1 MAMRSL
7 VLAAGRGGG
16 GEQRSRGAASGGNGG
31 GRGRGRR
38 GRGSGRGS
46 GAPDGPDTASRREGR
61 AGYGYKN
68 APMERRGPSSGG
80 RGRPSRGRGDGQSN
94 ARGGRNN
101 NPSPNTIDE
110 AGACDTMPQALMSL
124 ELGHPKCPMCAQT
137 FASGGT
143 RARHLALCCPDLI
156 DPVGWRRGDERV
168 VRRCA
173 SLRHPKS
180 SFRWAVLSRRFG
192 WSDDDGD
199 ADGGAEGGADDT
211 AVQSSDDEDT
221 AVGSSLGGIVSSR
234 RREAARSPDTDAST
248 RPAPMTAKAT
258 ARALRVDLATVTKLV
273 RHEIRDVPLQ
283 PERIPLHVV
292 YEDECMMAVAKPS
305 GVMTYPAHRLRGGSV
320 VSRAV
325 HHLNVE
331 AAMRRGEDLS
341 DSSSVFSAHE
351 PIAVH
356 RLDLETSG
364 LLLLAKDKRTAT
376 ELQSQFEGRR
386 VRKTYLAVCAVLEDA
401 PAAQKAAE
409 TRAKIR
415 EEEAEEEENDADEDE
430 DEEIDGEELG
440 VFDETDLE
448 DDLDVNDDDDETDD
462 DGDEWELDEFDEPGQ
477 VRVVNAAIGTFLS
490 TLVWAIR
497 LTDVVFC

>member
-1 MAMRSL
+1 MSACMAMRSL

-16 GEQRSRGAASGGNGG
+16 GEQRSGGRVGNGG

-80 RGRPSRGRGDGQSN
+80 RGRASRGQASDGQSN
-94 ARGGRNN
+94 ARGARN
-101 NPSPNTIDE
+101 NPSPNAIDE

-124 ELGHPKCPMCAQT
+124 ELGHPRCPMCAQT

-173 SLRHPKS
+173 ALRHPKS

-192 WSDDDGD
+192 WSDDDVG
-199 ADGGAEGGADDT
+199 ADGGAEDT
-211 AVQSSDDEDT
+211 AVHGSNDDEDT

-234 RREAARSPDTDAST
+234 RREAARLPDTDAST

-331 AAMRRGEDLS
+331 AAVRRGEDPS
-341 DSSSVFSAHE
+341 GVNDSSSVFSASE

-415 EEEAEEEENDADEDE
+415 EEEEEAENNADEDE
-430 DEEIDGEELG
+430 DEEVDGEELG

-462 DGDEWELDEFDEPGQ
+462 DGDDWELDEFDEPGQ
-477 VRVVNAAIGTFLS
+477 VRVVNAAIGTFLFMF
-490 TLVWAIR
+490 VWAIGM
-497 LTDVVFC
+497 TSCFV

>member
-1 MAMRSL
+1 
-7 VLAAGRGGG
+7 
-16 GEQRSRGAASGGNGG
+16 
-31 GRGRGRR
+31 
-38 GRGSGRGS
+38 
-46 GAPDGPDTASRREGR
+46 
-61 AGYGYKN
+61 
-68 APMERRGPSSGG
+68 
-80 RGRPSRGRGDGQSN
+80 
-94 ARGGRNN
+94 
-101 NPSPNTIDE
+101 
-110 AGACDTMPQALMSL
+110 MPQALMSL
-124 ELGHPKCPMCAQT
+124 ELGHPRCPMCAQT

-331 AAMRRGEDLS
+331 AAVRRGEDPDGVN
-341 DSSSVFSAHE
+341 DSSSVFSGME

-415 EEEAEEEENDADEDE
+415 EEEEEAEENNADEDE

-497 LTDVVFC
+497 RLTSCFVNRGP

>member
-1 MAMRSL
+1 
-7 VLAAGRGGG
+7 
-16 GEQRSRGAASGGNGG
+16 
-31 GRGRGRR
+31 
-38 GRGSGRGS
+38 
-46 GAPDGPDTASRREGR
+46 
-61 AGYGYKN
+61 
-68 APMERRGPSSGG
+68 
-80 RGRPSRGRGDGQSN
+80 
-94 ARGGRNN
+94 
-101 NPSPNTIDE
+101 
-110 AGACDTMPQALMSL
+110 
-124 ELGHPKCPMCAQT
+124 
-137 FASGGT
+137 
-143 RARHLALCCPDLI
+143 
-156 DPVGWRRGDERV
+156 
-168 VRRCA
+168 
-173 SLRHPKS
+173 
-180 SFRWAVLSRRFG
+180 
-192 WSDDDGD
+192 
-199 ADGGAEGGADDT
+199 
-211 AVQSSDDEDT
+211 
-221 AVGSSLGGIVSSR
+221 
-234 RREAARSPDTDAST
+234 
-248 RPAPMTAKAT
+248 
-258 ARALRVDLATVTKLV
+258 
-273 RHEIRDVPLQ
+273 
-283 PERIPLHVV
+283 
-292 YEDECMMAVAKPS
+292 MMAVAKPS

-331 AAMRRGEDLS
+331 AAVRRGEDPDGVN
-341 DSSSVFSAHE
+341 DSSSVFSGME

-409 TRAKIR
+409 TRAKIQEEE
-415 EEEAEEEENDADEDE
+415 EEEAENNADEDE

-497 LTDVVFC
+497 RLTSCFVNRGP

>member
-1 MAMRSL
+1 
-7 VLAAGRGGG
+7 
-16 GEQRSRGAASGGNGG
+16 
-31 GRGRGRR
+31 
-38 GRGSGRGS
+38 
-46 GAPDGPDTASRREGR
+46 
-61 AGYGYKN
+61 
-68 APMERRGPSSGG
+68 
-80 RGRPSRGRGDGQSN
+80 
-94 ARGGRNN
+94 
-101 NPSPNTIDE
+101 
-110 AGACDTMPQALMSL
+110 
-124 ELGHPKCPMCAQT
+124 
-137 FASGGT
+137 
-143 RARHLALCCPDLI
+143 
-156 DPVGWRRGDERV
+156 
-168 VRRCA
+168 
-173 SLRHPKS
+173 
-180 SFRWAVLSRRFG
+180 
-192 WSDDDGD
+192 
-199 ADGGAEGGADDT
+199 
-211 AVQSSDDEDT
+211 
-221 AVGSSLGGIVSSR
+221 
-234 RREAARSPDTDAST
+234 
-248 RPAPMTAKAT
+248 MTAKAT

-331 AAMRRGEDLS
+331 AAVRRGEDLS

-415 EEEAEEEENDADEDE
+415 EEEEEAEENNADEDE

-448 DDLDVNDDDDETDD
+448 DDLDVNDDDDDETDD

-497 LTDVVFC
+497 MTDVVFC